1 MLGRLDKYQTQ
12 SQLKAHVLDKGVNE
26 QNIIQ
31 TTGLPI
37 FQVFEGILLKRPG
50 MVKNERSSELFT
62 LLSLILSQL
71 KID

>member
-26 QNIIQ
+26 QNKIQ

-37 FQVFEGILLKRPG
+37 FLVSWGILLKRPG
-50 MVKNERSSELFT
+50 MVKNERS
-62 LLSLILSQL
+62 
-71 KID
+71 KY